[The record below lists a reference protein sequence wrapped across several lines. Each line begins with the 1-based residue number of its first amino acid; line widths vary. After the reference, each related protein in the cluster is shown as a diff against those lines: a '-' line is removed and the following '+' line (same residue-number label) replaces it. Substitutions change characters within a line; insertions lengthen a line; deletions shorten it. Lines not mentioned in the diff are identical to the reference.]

1 MNNGIVLDDSG
12 VRDML
17 DALSTREVMGI
28 QRTALRKAANVLRAD
43 ARKRLRK
50 DLPSSTTN
58 SGKYSDTLVQGI
70 MTSVTEGNEGMDA
83 KVHIMGTRK
92 QTSGTFRTRF
102 FEGGTKV
109 RKTKKGYNRGKIK
122 ALYFFKDAVSA
133 TKDKVQ
139 STLDKELSKTI
150 QKIADQQYG

>member
-1 MNNGIVLDDSG
+1 MSDFVIDESG
-12 VRDML
+12 VVKML
-17 DALSTREVMGI
+17 DALSTKEVMGI
-28 QRTALRKAANVLRAD
+28 QRTALRKAANVLRSD
-43 ARKRLRK
+43 ARKRLKK
-50 DLPSSTTN
+50 DLPNATISK
-58 SGKYSDTLVQGI
+58 GKYSDTLIQGVI
-70 MTSVTEGNEGMDA
+70 TSVREDKEGMDA

-109 RKTKKGYNRGKIK
+109 RKTKKGYERGKIK
-122 ALYFFKDAVSA
+122 PLYFFKDAVSA

-150 QKIADQQYG
+150 QEIADQQYG

>member
-1 MNNGIVLDDSG
+1 MSNIVLDESG
-12 VRDML
+12 VLDML

-28 QRTALRKAANVLRAD
+28 QRTALRKAANVLRTD
-43 ARKRLRK
+43 ARKRLKK
-50 DLPSSTTN
+50 DLPNATTSS
-58 SGKYSDTLVQGI
+58 SKYSDTLIQGI
-70 MTSVTEGNEGMDA
+70 MTSVREGNEGMDA

-92 QTSGTFRTRF
+92 KTSGTFRTRF
-102 FEGGTKV
+102 FEGGTVV

-122 ALYFFKDAVSA
+122 ALYFFKDAVGA

>member
-1 MNNGIVLDDSG
+1 MNNGILLDDSG

-102 FEGGTKV
+102 FEGG
-109 RKTKKGYNRGKIK
+109 KIK